1 MESRET
7 TETEVTCT
15 EGTTN
20 PSNPLAVSTQCK
32 VCKIDFTEST
42 ILKHITF
49 KKSCKPYYSPKEVQL
64 FRQWTRER
72 KNNKRRCKLKSLYNP
87 LNRRERYLKEKKKE
101 LPLNR

>member
-20 PSNPLAVSTQCK
+20 PSIPLAVSTQCK

-49 KKSCKPYYSPKEVQL
+49 KNLANLIILQKKSNYFDNGQGNVKTI
-64 FRQWTRER
+64 RGAA
-72 KNNKRRCKLKSLYNP
+72 N
-87 LNRRERYLKEKKKE
+87 
-101 LPLNR
+101 